1 MRPAI
6 RPFKV
11 EFKTRHS
18 KSSAPPPR
26 PSDGA
31 GKDPAIPSFLD
42 VGIFTAGLGS
52 HADGYDAA
60 MKAAD
65 ALFARSVPAAPTLE
79 TISPPNTPVGRV
91 LPSLIENNDV
101 LAVRSRDADAKPRR
115 SRVAKQAKA
124 ASFVRPKQPT
134 IQQEGAVAP
143 ASLKQAAIE
152 IAPETPIAAASE
164 RERRSVQ
171 KRRLLDAELKIG
183 EKWKRR
189 QCRAAR

>member
-1 MRPAI
+1 MRATI

-18 KSSAPPPR
+18 RSSAPPQP
-26 PSDGA
+26 PSDRGA
-31 GKDPAIPSFLD
+31 KDPATPPFLD
-42 VGIFTAGLGS
+42 VGIFTAGHDV

-65 ALFARSVPAAPTLE
+65 ALFARSAPAAPAPE
-79 TISPPNTPVGRV
+79 TVPSSNAPVGRV

-101 LAVRSRDADAKPRR
+101 LAVGSTDAEVKPRR
-115 SRVAKQAKA
+115 SRVAKKAKTV
-124 ASFVRPKQPT
+124 SPVRLSVQPVS
-134 IQQEGAVAP
+134 AVTQDSVEEP
-143 ASLKQAAIE
+143 VME
-152 IAPETPIAAASE
+152 IAPETPIAAAPD

-171 KRRLLDAELKIG
+171 KRRLLDAELKTG

-189 QCRAAR
+189 LCSAAR